1 MTFLFLFFDGPA
13 YIKLHPSQKGK
24 YTQKNNK
31 KKFVALS
38 SNVNKIERAKLNR
51 WPLFSPLLILL
62 LLSNAFCKHIENCTR
77 AERKWK
83 RRETHRSILFL
94 LRLEKKREFL
104 KIIRRDD
111 LLRKKIHHRKKKK
124 KRVPCVWCPRLPTD
138 LITSSISAQ
147 RLNIK
152 KKVGQKGGSAA
163 VCKYKYTT

>member
-104 KIIRRDD
+104 KII
-111 LLRKKIHHRKKKK
+111 KKKK
-124 KRVPCVWCPRLPTD
+124 SPLCVVP
-138 LITSSISAQ
+138 TSSHRPNNVVNQCAAFEHQ
-147 RLNIK
+147 K
-152 KKVGQKGGSAA
+152 KGWSERGFCCSV
-163 VCKYKYTT
+163 